1 MINMFPEVIIKNTT
15 LLTRLFALAADQE
28 LTRTGAS
35 KAGETLEKAAE
46 ALMSCFRV
54 CAADT

>member
-1 MINMFPEVIIKNTT
+1 MITTVLHQIKYLCIN
-15 LLTRLFALAADQE
+15 RLFALAADQE

-46 ALMSCFRV
+46 ALMSCFRI

>member
-1 MINMFPEVIIKNTT
+1 MFFN
-15 LLTRLFALAADQE
+15 RLFALAADQE

-46 ALMSCFRV
+46 ALMSCFRI

>member
-1 MINMFPEVIIKNTT
+1 MKSVILCN
-15 LLTRLFALAADQE
+15 RLFALAADQE